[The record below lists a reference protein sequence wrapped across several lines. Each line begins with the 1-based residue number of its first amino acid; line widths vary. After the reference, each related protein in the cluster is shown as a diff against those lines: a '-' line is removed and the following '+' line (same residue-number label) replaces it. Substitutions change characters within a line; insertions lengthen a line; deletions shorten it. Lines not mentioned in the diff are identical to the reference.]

1 MHLIKIESRE
11 DKLMLLF
18 LNILFEFI
26 VFQQCLILGFPFM
39 GKMDE
44 LLTLLFFYFA
54 IIELIAKRKRK
65 ILYKIEGKII
75 ILMVMFICIG
85 ILSTLLN
92 KVQTNNIAI
101 YKDILAISKF
111 IILYISTIILS
122 CTIDKDLL
130 LRKISK
136 RARIYIKIIFIF
148 ALINLIVDIGMSSG
162 IRYGLRSY
170 CFLFPHP
177 TYLVSSMV
185 MLLSVIIADYK
196 STDKKII
203 IEGAIVLILT
213 FRSKAVV
220 LLLGCLLIS
229 IVIKLGKEIKIK
241 HILITGFIGFVF
253 TYKKISYV
261 VYYGLTAARPAL
273 YIVGYKLAHRYFPL
287 GSGFGSFASSLSG
300 KYYSKIY
307 YEYGISTVMGLKPDS
322 YEYMADT
329 FWPYIYGQFGIIG
342 FILFIS
348 IIVYIYKSIKVRYS
362 HNKNSI
368 IASTIILMYILI
380 ASIAEAMFTDT
391 TGTFLFVILA
401 TYLGYD
407 KLSII
412 NNERQKGK
420 ISSKCNKE
428 CLL

>member
-1 MHLIKIESRE
+1 
-11 DKLMLLF
+11 MLLF
-18 LNILFEFI
+18 FNILFEFI
-26 VFQQCLILGFPFM
+26 VFQQCLIPELPFM

-44 LLTLLFFYFA
+44 LLTILFFYFA
-54 IIELIAKRKRK
+54 IIELIAKRKK
-65 ILYKIEGKII
+65 KVLYKIEGKII
-75 ILMVMFICIG
+75 ILMTMFIFVG
-85 ILSTLLN
+85 ILSTLVN

-136 RARIYIKIIFIF
+136 RSRVYIKIIFIF
-148 ALINLIVDIGMSSG
+148 ALINLIVDIDMSSG

-185 MLLSVIIADYK
+185 ILLSVIIADYK
-196 STDKKII
+196 PTDKKII
-203 IEGAIVLILT
+203 MEGAIVLILT
-213 FRSKAVV
+213 FRSKALV

-241 HILITGFIGFVF
+241 HILITGIIGFAF
-253 TYKKISYV
+253 TYEKIAYV
-261 VYYGLTAARPAL
+261 LYYGLTAARPAL
-273 YIVGYKLAHRYFPL
+273 YIVGYKLANRYFPL

-300 KYYSKIY
+300 EYYSKIY
-307 YEYGISTVMGLKPDS
+307 YEYGINTVMGLRPDS

-342 FILFIS
+342 LILFIS
-348 IIVYIYKSIKVRYS
+348 IIVYIYKSIKTRYS
-362 HNKNSI
+362 NNKNCI

-380 ASIAEAMFTDT
+380 ASVAEAVFTDT
-391 TGTFLFVILA
+391 TGSFLFVILA

-407 KLSII
+407 KLSST
-412 NNERQKGK
+412 NNESQKSEASRKG
-420 ISSKCNKE
+420 NKK
-428 CLL
+428 CLLKYV